1 MYILELNDLMF
12 CIKSL
17 IAPTRNFDL
26 SRHIQFCKGPTRSS
40 ASLKMVH
47 IRSSS
52 NSTRH
57 SFFNRL
63 PRLWNCLPPIDLAL
77 SPATIKKHLFIFLYD
92 HFLANFDSN
101 STCSFHFLCPCALSP
116 TRPIF
121 NSSNGCTSVR
131 QYVAFTCFV
140 CCFFFHH

>member
-1 MYILELNDLMF
+1 MRSQLIYCSPIWRPHLLKDIILLESVQRRATKYLLNDYRSDYKSRLVALGLLPLMYILELNDLMF

-17 IAPTRNFDL
+17 IAPTRDFDL

-77 SPATIKKHLFIFLYD
+77 SPATIKKHASIHLLI
-92 HFLANFDSN
+92 
-101 STCSFHFLCPCALSP
+101 
-116 TRPIF
+116 
-121 NSSNGCTSVR
+121 
-131 QYVAFTCFV
+131 
-140 CCFFFHH
+140 